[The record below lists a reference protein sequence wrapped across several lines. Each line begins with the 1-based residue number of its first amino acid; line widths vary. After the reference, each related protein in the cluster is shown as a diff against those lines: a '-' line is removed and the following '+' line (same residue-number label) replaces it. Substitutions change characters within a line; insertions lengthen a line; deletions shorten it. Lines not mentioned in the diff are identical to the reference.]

1 MATLDEITAGV
12 LRRWLDGPCGVE
24 ITTVT
29 RFNVPGAEVALRNP
43 KLTGEFR
50 ETLEMLT
57 GNMTYRS
64 EGEQTDADHRR
75 LRIRMLGDGREPKRC
90 DLVVSGREVAYSR
103 DGRRFGRLRSATPP
117 AETEMAI
124 RPLLDLEHDAPW
136 EPTPTEG
143 LRTVL
148 GHDEVGRIVDLERIL
163 GPRTKAVAGAT
174 VEVRCGE
181 EDAELLIELAIAPT
195 AEAIQAAMEEI
206 GETLEE
212 ASGPAVSSMTTTH
225 GRWSRREVEPITLPE
240 LSPSIPEMGTLRHVL
255 SLLPAS
261 RPSRRHRG

>member
-1 MATLDEITAGV
+1 MATLDEVTAGV

-24 ITTVT
+24 TTTVT

-57 GNMTYRS
+57 GNMTFRS
-64 EGEQTDADHRR
+64 EGEQADGDHRR

-90 DLVVSGREVAYSR
+90 DVVVAGREAAYSR

-124 RPLLDLEHDAPW
+124 RPLLELEHDAPW
-136 EPTPTEG
+136 EPTPSEG

-163 GPRTKAVAGAT
+163 GQRTHAVAAAT
-174 VEVRCGE
+174 VEVRCGD
-181 EDAELLIELAIAPT
+181 EDAELLIELVLAPT
-195 AEAIQAAMEEI
+195 AEAITSVMEEI
-206 GETLEE
+206 GESLEG
-212 ASGPAVSSMTTTH
+212 ATGPGVSSMTTTH
-225 GRWSRREVEPITLPE
+225 ARWSRKEVEAIALPE
-240 LSPSIPEMGTLRHVL
+240 ISPSIPEVGTLRHVF

-261 RPSRRHRG
+261 RSSRRHRG